1 MTAGGHTQPGDNQD
15 HDLNEDEEEPNTNTE
30 PEFNM
35 IEDQEYLLLMSTM
48 VRAQMI
54 PENPVVAGKFVSK
67 VINLHNQAATVP
79 EAPAKT
85 SHTELDGEIEQLA
98 HQTDSVPDTEL
109 TLNHIIPAE
118 VVIKQP
124 IRNTL
129 RVTFLVILACKKLKQ
144 MISGGLRLMAH
155 ASPLCA
161 GLIKP
166 AALDSLNLLIGSPNN
181 RKPSRMGQSLARP
194 THGLFGGSAR
204 METDKFWPFP

>member
-1 MTAGGHTQPGDNQD
+1 
-15 HDLNEDEEEPNTNTE
+15 
-30 PEFNM
+30 M

-48 VRAQMI
+48 ARAQMI

-79 EAPAKT
+79 EAPAKI
-85 SHTELDGEIEQLA
+85 SHAKPNGETEQLA

-129 RVTFLVILACKKLKQ
+129 
-144 MISGGLRLMAH
+144 
-155 ASPLCA
+155 
-161 GLIKP
+161 
-166 AALDSLNLLIGSPNN
+166 
-181 RKPSRMGQSLARP
+181 
-194 THGLFGGSAR
+194 
-204 METDKFWPFP
+204 